1 MGKVLN
7 ISDYNYQCT
16 INVIDYNKQIELL
29 GIVGW
34 LLFGISFAIIIILL
48 SQSGKEVNNENNSSG
63 D

>member
-1 MGKVLN
+1 MFN

-29 GIVGW
+29 GVVGW

-48 SQSGKEVNNENNSSG
+48 SQSGKKINNENN
-63 D
+63 